1 VLDKVQALAIL
12 ANDISTSEALH
23 LEIDEAHDSDL
34 NAYLDEAVVANDL
47 LPPICFRRTLKDIQ
61 VDHELPSLPSTPN
74 DWYQGSTDGVHVGI
88 DITSLEKKLKN
99 IKRGV
104 KHTQLFWEIREVLTL
119 SGIPPEL
126 TEYRILLLPGTRP
139 FQQKGYRLD
148 TSQSLKDLLAK
159 IEVLK
164 RGRQLSAQNL
174 EATQRRMKVVYDQCL
189 GKRKLLPDMWVI
201 IQSAGAVPL
210 TKLKMS
216 WISPYVI
223 KEVFFTRMSKQTSY
237 GKIYR
242 LDICFVQT
250 CTDIV
255 QTSARVRD
263 YPADAFLPADG
274 FLPSAPTVKN
284 ASARTRPC
292 IRTDIGASAR
302 TSSSPCPR
310 PPSVPPRSPCTD
322 GLLRPRE
329 CSPSVRIR
337 EKKNFKN

>member
-104 KHTQLFWEIREVLTL
+104 KHTQLFWEIREVLTS

-139 FQQKGYRLD
+139 FQQKGYQLD

-201 IQSAGAVPL
+201 IQSAGVVPL

-216 WISPYVI
+216 WIGPYVI
-223 KEVFFTRMSKQTSY
+223 KEAFFTRMSKRTSY

-242 LDICFVQT
+242 PDV
-250 CTDIV
+250 
-255 QTSARVRD
+255 RV
-263 YPADAFLPADG
+263 YPADAFLSADV

-284 ASARTRPC
+284 ASVWTRPC
-292 IRTDIGASAR
+292 IQNKNKKNKNLLNFFWLLAAGIERKKMFGFRFSI
-302 TSSSPCPR
+302 PEIPEILEIPEIPEIPR
-310 PPSVPPRSPCTD
+310 LRGRSC
-322 GLLRPRE
+322 
-329 CSPSVRIR
+329 
-337 EKKNFKN
+337 EKKKVFSA